1 MIRFRYGE
9 QHGIDAG
16 GLTRDIFEKLL
27 PVYTHLFFESIEENN
42 ECVIL
47 KDSEVKLKKWYF

>member
-47 KDSEVKLKKWYF
+47 KDSEVKLKK